1 MALLKSSVTAGD
13 IMFPFDVDLNNIY
26 FRVDQITTARNVV
39 VTTVEKLVPLED
51 GDQYIE
57 YDTQKSIVWMYDV
70 VCTVF
75 QSDRVQIDAPSIAHT
90 VHSFTEDEI
99 YSYDGENIRQ
109 RAYNAVKATVPLFA
123 DAQDV

>member
-1 MALLKSSVTAGD
+1 MALLKASVTAD
-13 IMFPFDVDLNNIY
+13 EIMFPFDVDLNNIY

-39 VTTVEKLVPLED
+39 STTTENIVTLED
-51 GDQYIE
+51 GDQHTE
-57 YDTQKSIVWMYDV
+57 YSTQKSIVWMYDV

-75 QSDRVQIDAPSIAHT
+75 QSDRVEIDSPSIAQT
-90 VHSFTEDEI
+90 VHSFTEEQI

-109 RAYNAVKATVPLFA
+109 RAYNAVKATDPMFA